1 MRKTPRKSMLCPN
14 CRRIISAD
22 EERCPHCG
30 MAAPGSR
37 WKNNLLTR
45 GWAEDDRL
53 IRLIVFTNIAIFL
66 FSLIISRGGLA
77 SGFNPLRMLAPSF
90 RSLALL
96 GATGTLM
103 IRDVGW
109 WTLFSANYLHAGLLH
124 ILFNMMAFYQIAPL
138 TTRLFGVYR
147 FFVIYTLSGVGGF
160 LVSCLM
166 GTTVTV
172 GASAAL
178 CGLIGAAI
186 YYGKSRG
193 GIFGDSIY
201 RQIGGWAIGIVLLG
215 FFIPQIN
222 NAAHIGGMVCGGL
235 TAMLLGYTERSRET
249 MAHRSLA
256 ALCMLITLLILLLA
270 LYRGLRYGL
279 LT

>member
-1 MRKTPRKSMLCPN
+1 MQSPARKSILCPN
-14 CRRIISAD
+14 CRRIISTD
-22 EERCPHCG
+22 EARCPHCG

-53 IRLIVFTNIAIFL
+53 IRAIVFTNVAMFF
-66 FSLIISRGGLA
+66 FSLIISRGMPA
-77 SGFNPLRMLAPSF
+77 SGLNPLRMLAPSVP
-90 RSLALL
+90 SLKLL
-96 GATGTLM
+96 GATGTWM

-109 WTLFSANYLHAGLLH
+109 WTLVSANYLHASLLH
-124 ILFNMMAFYQIAPL
+124 IFFNMMAFYQIAPL
-138 TTRLFGVYR
+138 TTRIFGVHR
-147 FFVIYTLSGVGGF
+147 FFAIYTLSGVGGF

-166 GTTVTV
+166 GTAVTV

-193 GIFGDSIY
+193 GLFGDSIY
-201 RQIGGWAIGIVLLG
+201 RQIGGWAIVIVLFG
-215 FFIPQIN
+215 FFMPQVN
-222 NAAHIGGMVCGGL
+222 NAAHIGGMLCGGL

-256 ALCMLITLLILLLA
+256 ALCMLLTLLILLLA

>member
-1 MRKTPRKSMLCPN
+1 MRNAARKSILCPN
-14 CRRIISAD
+14 CRRIISGD
-22 EERCPHCG
+22 ESRCPYCG
-30 MAAPGSR
+30 MAAPGSV
-37 WKNNLLTR
+37 WKNNPLTR
-45 GWAEDDRL
+45 GWAKEDRL
-53 IRLIVFTNIAIFL
+53 IRTILLMNIAMFL
-66 FSLIISRGGLA
+66 LSLIISRGVMG

-90 RSLALL
+90 QALTLL

-103 IRDVGW
+103 IRNVGW
-109 WTLFSANYLHAGLLH
+109 WTLVSANYLHASLLH
-124 ILFNMMAFYQIAPL
+124 IFFNMMAFYQIAPL
-138 TTRLFGVYR
+138 TTRIFGVHR
-147 FFVIYTLSGVGGF
+147 FFAIYTLSGVGGF

-166 GTTVTV
+166 GTAVTV

-193 GIFGDSIY
+193 GLFGDSIY
-201 RQIGGWAIGIVLLG
+201 RQIGGWAIVIVLFG
-215 FFIPQIN
+215 FFMPQVN
-222 NAAHIGGMVCGGL
+222 NAAHIGGMLCGGL

-256 ALCMLITLLILLLA
+256 ALCMLLTLLILLLA

>member
-1 MRKTPRKSMLCPN
+1 MPNAPRKSMLCPN
-14 CRRIISAD
+14 CRRIISTD
-22 EERCPHCG
+22 EARCPHCG
-30 MAAPGSR
+30 MSAPGSL
-37 WKNNLLTR
+37 WKNNPLTR
-45 GWAEDDRL
+45 GWSEDDRL
-53 IRLIVFTNIAIFL
+53 IRTILFINIAMFI
-66 FSLIISRGGLA
+66 FSLVISKGMPA

-90 RSLALL
+90 RGLALL

-103 IRDVGW
+103 IRNAGW
-109 WTLFSANYLHAGLLH
+109 WTLISANYLHAGLLH
-124 ILFNMMAFYQIAPL
+124 IFFNMVAFYQIAPL

-147 FFVIYTLSGVGGF
+147 FFVIYTFSGVGGF

-178 CGLIGAAI
+178 CGLIGAAL

-201 RQIGGWAIGIVLLG
+201 RQIGGWAIGILVFG
-215 FFIPQIN
+215 FLIPQIN
-222 NAAHIGGMVCGGL
+222 NAAHIGGMVFGGL

-249 MAHRSLA
+249 MIHRALA
-256 ALCMLITLLILLLA
+256 ALCMLITLLILILA

-279 LT
+279 LS

>member
-1 MRKTPRKSMLCPN
+1 MSNAPNKSMLCPN

-22 EERCPHCG
+22 EARCPHCG
-30 MAAPGSR
+30 LAAPGSR
-37 WKNNLLTR
+37 WKNTLLTR
-45 GWAEDDRL
+45 GWTEDDQL
-53 IRLIVFTNIAIFL
+53 IRIIIFTNIAMFL
-66 FSLIISRGGLA
+66 FSLIISGGMPG
-77 SGFNPLRMLAPSF
+77 SGFNPLRMLTPSF
-90 RSLALL
+90 RGLTLL

-109 WTLFSANYLHAGLLH
+109 WTLVSANYLHAGLLH
-124 ILFNMMAFYQIAPL
+124 IFFNMIAFYQIAPL
-138 TTRLFGVYR
+138 TTRFFGVYR
-147 FFVIYTLSGVGGF
+147 FFIIFTISGVGGF
-160 LVSCLM
+160 LVSCLI
-166 GTTVTV
+166 GTPVTV

-178 CGLIGAAI
+178 CGLIGAAL

-193 GIFGDSIY
+193 GIFGDSIF
-201 RQIGGWAIGIVLLG
+201 RQIGGWAIGIILFG

-222 NAAHIGGMVCGGL
+222 NAAHIGGMACGGL

-249 MAHRSLA
+249 MVHRYLA

>member
-1 MRKTPRKSMLCPN
+1 MRTPPRKSMLCPN
-14 CRRIISAD
+14 CRRIISTD
-22 EERCPHCG
+22 ESRCPHCG

-37 WKNNLLTR
+37 WKNNPFTR
-45 GWAEDDRL
+45 GWADDDRL
-53 IRLIVFTNIAIFL
+53 IRAIVFTNIAMFL
-66 FSLIISRGGLA
+66 FSIIISRGSLA
-77 SGFNPLRMLAPSF
+77 PGFNPLRMLAPSDTSF
-90 RSLALL
+90 ILL

-103 IRDVGW
+103 IREVGW
-109 WTLFSANYLHAGLLH
+109 WTLVSASYLHAGLLH
-124 ILFNMMAFYQIAPL
+124 IFFNMMAFYQIAPL
-138 TTRLFGVYR
+138 TIRLFGAYR
-147 FFVIYTLSGVGGF
+147 FFAIYTLSGVGGF

-166 GTTVTV
+166 GTAVTV

-193 GIFGDSIY
+193 GLFGDSIY
-201 RQIGGWAIGIVLLG
+201 RQIGGWAVGIVLFG

-222 NAAHIGGMVCGGL
+222 NAAHIGGMVFGAL

-249 MAHRSLA
+249 MAHRTLA
-256 ALCMLITLLILLLA
+256 ALCMLMTLLILLLA

-279 LT
+279 LA

>member
-1 MRKTPRKSMLCPN
+1 MPDAPRKSMLCPN

-22 EERCPHCG
+22 EVRCPHCG

-37 WKNNLLTR
+37 WKNNPLTR
-45 GWAEDDRL
+45 GWTEDDRL
-53 IRLIVFTNIAIFL
+53 IRTIVFVNIAIYL
-66 FSLIISRGGLA
+66 FSLIISKGMPSA
-77 SGFNPLRMLAPSF
+77 GFNPLRMLAPSF
-90 RSLALL
+90 QGLELL

-103 IRDVGW
+103 IRKVGW
-109 WTLFSANYLHAGLLH
+109 WTLISANYLHAGLLH
-124 ILFNMMAFYQIAPL
+124 IFFNMMAFYQIAPL

-147 FFVIYTLSGVGGF
+147 FFAIYTISGVGGF
-160 LVSCLM
+160 LISCLM

-178 CGLIGAAI
+178 CGLIGATL

-193 GIFGDSIY
+193 GMFGDSIY
-201 RQIGGWAIGIVLLG
+201 RQIGGWAVGIILFG
-215 FFIPQIN
+215 FLIPQIN
-222 NAAHIGGMVCGGL
+222 NAAHIGGMVFGGS
-235 TAMLLGYTERSRET
+235 TAMFLGYTERSRET
-249 MAHRSLA
+249 MAHRALA
-256 ALCMLITLLILLLA
+256 ALCMLMTLLILLLA

>member
-1 MRKTPRKSMLCPN
+1 MRKVSRKSMLCPN
-14 CRRIISAD
+14 CRRIISVD
-22 EERCPHCG
+22 EARCPHCG
-30 MAAPGSR
+30 MSAPGSR
-37 WKNNLLTR
+37 WKNNPFTR

-53 IRLIVFTNIAIFL
+53 IRAIIFTNIAMFV
-66 FSLIISRGGLA
+66 FSLIISRGDLA
-77 SGFNPLRMLAPSF
+77 SGINPLRMLAPSRHSF
-90 RSLALL
+90 DLL
-96 GATGTLM
+96 GATGTWM
-103 IRDVGW
+103 IRKIGW
-109 WTLFSANYLHAGLLH
+109 WTLVSANYLHAGLLH
-124 ILFNMMAFYQIAPL
+124 IFFNMMAFYQIAPL
-138 TTRLFGVYR
+138 TTRIFGVYR
-147 FFVIYTLSGVGGF
+147 FFTIYTLSGVGGF

-166 GTTVTV
+166 GTPITV

-193 GIFGDSIY
+193 GIFGESIY
-201 RQIGGWAIGIVLLG
+201 RQIGGWAIGIILFG

-222 NAAHIGGMVCGGL
+222 NAAHIGGMICGAL

-256 ALCMLITLLILLLA
+256 ALCMLMTLLILLLA

-279 LT
+279 LA